1 MNIEYKD
8 VLIDS
13 ANIEQCRQSLTAATL
28 CSRWRTFDAQGR
40 GACKIIVYNY
50 VLDARL
56 GIGLGDPLRLRI
68 NQLNANRSHIIAHE
82 KHHLH
87 NESIGHAFY
96 VVDGNLFPFMCLQ
109 CADEVSARVAETLSK
124 LSGQVEDLMQSRTVY
139 NNAILDALEQF
150 DKLFPKYCDD
160 FISNYQSAL
169 RVFKTDAGRRAI
181 LRPQLKLLESD
192 LSMARAGLQNPRFD
206 MAIGHYFTIDGVDVR
221 KKLYKY
227 VRNTARDFGDYFISC
242 MLNRAKNTIN
252 ELFDQTVSPVK
263 HR

>member
-1 MNIEYKD
+1 MIIEYQNI
-8 VLIDS
+8 LINS
-13 ANIEQCRQSLTAATL
+13 ANIEQYRQSLTAAML

-50 VLDARL
+50 MLDTRL

-96 VVDGNLFPFMCLQ
+96 VADGNLFPFMCLQ
-109 CADEVSARVAETLSK
+109 CADEVSARVAEALSK

-139 NNAILDALEQF
+139 NNAMLDALEQF

-160 FISNYQSAL
+160 FILNYHSAL
-169 RVFKTDAGRRAI
+169 NILKTDAARNFVLA
-181 LRPQLKLLESD
+181 PQYNLKSTDVQTALGVV
-192 LSMARAGLQNPRFD
+192 RTPRFD
-206 MAIGHYFTIDGVDVR
+206 SALKHYFTIDGVDVR
-221 KKLYKY
+221 KKLYKTA
-227 VRNTARDFGDYFISC
+227 RNTANDMGRYFAEYMFVQAQKCIEE
-242 MLNRAKNTIN
+242 LRA
-252 ELFDQTVSPVK
+252 
-263 HR
+263 R